1 MWMRSCEDDRAVGVW
16 SAFMWMR
23 VGSLIWM
30 MVCGGVARLRPW
42 PSGIAGDGASP
53 PTPFCGDADT
63 AARMTATS
71 RPTCA
76 SMRLALGS

>member
-1 MWMRSCEDDRAVGVW
+1 MLMRLWVGSMVVELTI
-16 SAFMWMR
+16 SFMWMR

-30 MVCGGVARLRPW
+30 MVCGGVARLKPW
-42 PSGIAGDGASP
+42 PSGIAGDV
-53 PTPFCGDADT
+53 TLCGDAIP
-63 AARMTATS
+63 AARMAATS

>member
-30 MVCGGVARLRPW
+30 MVCGVVARLKPW
-42 PSGIAGDGASP
+42 PSGIAGDI
-53 PTPFCGDADT
+53 TLCGDAIP